1 MQYIAFGKLQ
11 RLNKGDVEESMDG
24 ADGCMGANMFLA
36 EMSDGSSLSL
46 DYGHFALRWPDVRK
60 AY

>member
-24 ADGCMGANMFLA
+24 ADGCMGANIRLA
-36 EMSDGSSLSL
+36 EMNDGSNLSL
-46 DYGHFALRWPDVRK
+46 DYGHFALSWPDVRK